1 MTLSETIAK
10 IILSLKHNLVATFVG
25 LLFSLA
31 IIKLIGAYLSSNID
45 DGEWEQ
51 FKIDH
56 DCQPFINDSGSQRL
70 SWQCDDGKVYYR
82 WRQQR

>member
-1 MTLSETIAK
+1 MYLFHKAAK
-10 IILSLKHNLVATFVG
+10 IILLLRHNLATTIIV
-25 LLFSLA
+25 LLFG
-31 IIKLIGAYLSSNID
+31 IVIFKLIGAYISSNID
-45 DGEWEQ
+45 DGEWAQ